1 MSLPKYRFVGTE
13 PAPFVRV
20 YHSPSG
26 AEHRYFLGD
35 KYQKNIMLFS
45 FLLRECGLSMDDA
58 CIAVNWADDVK
69 VGDSISFPHVSL
81 VGVSYPKASDNAPG
95 GVKARASGSI

>member
-1 MSLPKYRFVGTE
+1 MSLPRYRFVGTE

-26 AEHRYFLGD
+26 VEHRYFLGD

-45 FLLRECGLSMDDA
+45 FLLRECDLSMDDA
-58 CIAVNWADDVK
+58 CIAVNWTDDVK

-81 VGVSYPKASDNAPG
+81 TGVSYRAASE
-95 GVKARASGSI
+95 